1 MGSQAFPKKPGAS
14 SAARSGASPGDARA
28 ALDAIR
34 RIVRMLRE
42 SSGAAERRAG
52 VSGAQLFVLQQ
63 LRAGAALSLRELAE
77 RTATHES
84 SVSVVVQRLVDS
96 GRVARRKSRLDGRC
110 VELSLLA
117 RGRAL
122 LRRAPPL
129 AQEKLIGALEQLD
142 PRDRRS
148 LAKSLE
154 ALVARLGLGAQAP
167 EMFFE
172 SRGAARGR

>member
-1 MGSQAFPKKPGAS
+1 MGSQAFSGSPAS
-14 SAARSGASPGDARA
+14 AEARA

-63 LRAGAALSLRELAE
+63 LRSRGAALSLRALAE

-84 SVSVVVQRLVDS
+84 SVSVVVQRLVDA
-96 GRVARRKSRLDGRC
+96 GLVARRRSREDARR
-110 VELSLLA
+110 VELSLLPA
-117 RGRAL
+117 GRAL

-129 AQEKLIGALEQLD
+129 AQEKLIAALERLEA
-142 PRDRRS
+142 RERRS
-148 LAKSLE
+148 LARSLE
-154 ALVARLGLGAQAP
+154 ALVARLGLAAQPPA
-167 EMFFE
+167 MFFE
-172 SRGAARGR
+172 GASRGR